1 MRCRECGGRTRVVH
15 VTHRLD
21 GTHRWLRCLVCKEPT
36 RTIETYAI
44 PKPGPPRGSP
54 KSGELVTGSKNGA
67 SVLLEADVVRMRQ
80 MKDAGTSQV
89 ELARIF
95 GVSTTVV
102 SRIVR
107 RLMWKHV

>member
-21 GTHRWLRCLVCKEPT
+21 GTHRWLRCLVCKAPT

-44 PKPGPPRGSP
+44 PKPGPPKGSP
-54 KSGELVTGSKNGA
+54 RRGAPALGSSNGA
-67 SVLLEADVVRMRQ
+67 SVLLEADVVRLRQ
-80 MKDAGTSQV
+80 LWDTGVPQV

-95 GVSTTVV
+95 GISTNSV

>member
-1 MRCRECGGRTRVVH
+1 MTTSAPASLHRRAAAMNSSRSRART
-15 VTHRLD
+15 
-21 GTHRWLRCLVCKEPT
+21 
-36 RTIETYAI
+36 
-44 PKPGPPRGSP
+44 
-54 KSGELVTGSKNGA
+54 TGSKNPA
-67 SVLLEADVVRMRQ
+67 SVLLEGDVVRMR
-80 MKDAGTSQV
+80 DLHLAGTPQV

>member
-1 MRCRECGGRTRVVH
+1 VKCRECGGRTRVVH

-36 RTIETYAI
+36 RTIETYAV
-44 PKPGPPRGSP
+44 PRPGPPRGSS
-54 KSGELVTGSKNGA
+54 KDGEAVRGSKNGA
-67 SVLLEADVVRMRQ
+67 SVLLEGDVIRLRDMWA
-80 MKDAGTSQV
+80 AGTSQV